1 MAVEPGSEYT
11 VEELYDNY
19 EFKVVRRAIMK
30 EFPWIK
36 NVTVT
41 QDNLDRYNTIF
52 LDFEVDL
59 PRLLETYGWE
69 PYRSAQRAW
78 DENKYFH
85 AMHLSLFGD
94 VPYEAAKTA
103 VTDDME
109 KLFQAIHD
117 SPALPKDLKLKTG
130 RRFSIGD
137 FYFNAGRPDW

>member
-1 MAVEPGSEYT
+1 MAVDPGKEYT

-19 EFKVVRRAIMK
+19 EFKVVKRAIMR
-30 EFPWIK
+30 EFPWIT

-85 AMHLSLFGD
+85 SMHLSLLGN
-94 VPYEAAKTA
+94 VSYEEARPVASEI
-103 VTDDME
+103 E
-109 KLFQAIHD
+109 KLYKAVSQ
-117 SPALPKDLKLKTG
+117 SPALPTDLRLKTG

-137 FYFNAGRPDW
+137 FYFNPCRPEW

>member
-19 EFKVVRRAIMK
+19 EFKVVKRAIMK
-30 EFPWIK
+30 EFPWITD
-36 NVTVT
+36 VTLT

-59 PRLLETYGWE
+59 PRLLETYEWE

-85 AMHLSLFGD
+85 SMHLSLLGNISFE
-94 VPYEAAKTA
+94 EAKPVAN
-103 VTDDME
+103 E
-109 KLFQAIHD
+109 IERLYNSISQ
-117 SPALPKDLKLKTG
+117 SPALPKDLRLKSG

-137 FYFNAGRPDW
+137 FYFNPGQPSW

>member
-1 MAVEPGSEYT
+1 MAVDPGSEYT

-19 EFKVVRRAIMK
+19 EFKVVKRAIMK
-30 EFPWIK
+30 EFPWITD
-36 NVTVT
+36 VTVT

-59 PRLLETYGWE
+59 PRLLETYEWE

-85 AMHLSLFGD
+85 SMHLSLLGNISFE
-94 VPYEAAKTA
+94 EAKPVANEIERLYKSIS
-103 VTDDME
+103 
-109 KLFQAIHD
+109 Q
-117 SPALPKDLKLKTG
+117 SPALPKDLRLKSG

-137 FYFNAGRPDW
+137 FYFNPGQPSW

>member
-1 MAVEPGSEYT
+1 MAVEPGKEYT

-30 EFPWIK
+30 EYPWIK

-41 QDNLDRYNTIF
+41 QDNLDKYNTIF

-109 KLFQAIHD
+109 KLFVAIHD

-137 FYFNAGRPDW
+137 FFFNAGRPDW

>member
-1 MAVEPGSEYT
+1 MAVDPGKEYT

-19 EFKVVRRAIMK
+19 EFKVVKRAIMK
-30 EFPWIK
+30 EFPWVT

-41 QDNLDRYNTIF
+41 QDDLDRYNTIF

-78 DENKYFH
+78 DNNQYFH
-85 AMHLSLFGD
+85 SMHLSLLGN
-94 VPYEAAKTA
+94 VSYEEARPVSSEIERLYKA
-103 VTDDME
+103 VSE
-109 KLFQAIHD
+109 
-117 SPALPKDLKLKTG
+117 SPALPTDLSLKKG

-137 FYFNAGRPDW
+137 FYFNLGQPDW

>member
-1 MAVEPGSEYT
+1 MAVDPGTEYT

-19 EFKVVRRAIMK
+19 EFKVVKRAIMK
-30 EFPWIK
+30 EFPWITD
-36 NVTVT
+36 VTLT

-59 PRLLETYGWE
+59 PRLLETYEWE

-85 AMHLSLFGD
+85 SMHLSLLGNISFE
-94 VPYEAAKTA
+94 EAKPVAN
-103 VTDDME
+103 E
-109 KLFQAIHD
+109 IERLYNSISQ
-117 SPALPKDLKLKTG
+117 SPALPKDLRLKSG

-137 FYFNAGRPDW
+137 FYFNPGQPSW

>member
-1 MAVEPGSEYT
+1 MAVDPGKEYT

-19 EFKVVRRAIMK
+19 EFKVVKRAIMK
-30 EFPWIK
+30 EFPWITD
-36 NVTVT
+36 VTVT

-52 LDFEVDL
+52 LDLEVNL
-59 PRLLETYGWE
+59 PRLLETYGWG

-85 AMHLSLFGD
+85 SMHLSLLGD
-94 VPYEAAKTA
+94 ITYEESKPVA
-103 VTDDME
+103 D
-109 KLFQAIHD
+109 AIERLYKAISD

-137 FYFNAGRPDW
+137 FYFNLGQPDW

>member
-1 MAVEPGSEYT
+1 MAVDPGKEYT

-19 EFKVVRRAIMK
+19 EFKVVKRAIMR
-30 EFPWIK
+30 EFPWIT

-69 PYRSAQRAW
+69 PYRSAKRAW
-78 DENKYFH
+78 KENKYFH
-85 AMHLSLFGD
+85 SMHLSLLGD
-94 VPYEAAKTA
+94 VSYEDAKPVA
-103 VTDDME
+103 NDIE
-109 KLFQAIHD
+109 KLYKSISQ
-117 SPALPKDLKLKTG
+117 SPALPTDLRLKTG

-137 FYFNAGRPDW
+137 FYFHPGRPEW

>member
-1 MAVEPGSEYT
+1 MAVDPGKEYT

-30 EFPWIK
+30 EFPWITD
-36 NVTVT
+36 VTVT

-52 LDFEVDL
+52 LDLEVNL

-85 AMHLSLFGD
+85 SMHLSLLGD
-94 VPYEAAKTA
+94 ITYEEAKPVA
-103 VTDDME
+103 D
-109 KLFQAIHD
+109 AIERLYKAISD

-137 FYFNAGRPDW
+137 FFFNEGQPDW

>member
-1 MAVEPGSEYT
+1 MAVDPGKEYT

-30 EFPWIK
+30 EFPWITD
-36 NVTVT
+36 VTVT
-41 QDNLDRYNTIF
+41 QENLDAYNTIF
-52 LDFEVDL
+52 LDLEVNL
-59 PRLLETYGWE
+59 PRLLETYGWG

-85 AMHLSLFGD
+85 SMHLSLLGD
-94 VPYEAAKTA
+94 ITYEEAKPVA
-103 VTDDME
+103 D
-109 KLFQAIHD
+109 AIERLYKAISD

-137 FYFNAGRPDW
+137 FYFNLGQPDW